1 MVCLCSRDKAS
12 QSRFDHFHGQRWI
25 ALDVAMWR
33 MILPYFASLLD
44 TRVERTLLNMNA
56 SETSTDFQIL
66 RVQFLIDNR
75 DSRHCCPDLHPGES
89 SWSWTRC
96 PLPRLGYGAQ
106 MEPSWLT
113 WHGIWS
119 QTQIFF
125 WHSLKHL
132 KQFQNV
138 SENWNVD
145 NVDVHSRSLSSS
157 CARLCWSRHGNQ
169 DLDSAGWLEVG
180 GREQS
185 VLPFFF
191 TFSSASLC
199 CSRLWQALAE
209 ARVVIC
215 CDWFQNLRLQAC
227 AAGFG
232 LPYPHT
238 QNRRE
243 ARFTCPL
250 KLSLRDWLKGSI
262 LPSHCDFMFRSTYL
276 YTVYIYIYYFI
287 FDQRRGKQDNFSILR
302 SAISEWRQDGPCLAK
317 KNLRKRWRRRF

>member
-66 RVQFLIDNR
+66 RVPFLIDNR

-119 QTQIFF
+119 QTHIFF
-125 WHSLKHL
+125 DIPWNIWNSFRM
-132 KQFQNV
+132 FQRIEMLTTLTCTPEAYLPLVPDSADQDMGTKILTVLDDLRWGAGN
-138 SENWNVD
+138 SQCF
-145 NVDVHSRSLSSS
+145 HFSSLSAALHFVAPGFGKRWRRHVLWYVVIGFRT
-157 CARLCWSRHGNQ
+157 CGCRLVQLDLACHTPILRTGARLVLLAHWSFLSGIDWKALYCH
-169 DLDSAGWLEVG
+169 LTVI
-180 GREQS
+180 
-185 VLPFFF
+185 
-191 TFSSASLC
+191 LC
-199 CSRLWQALAE
+199 LGVR
-209 ARVVIC
+209 
-215 CDWFQNLRLQAC
+215 
-227 AAGFG
+227 
-232 LPYPHT
+232 
-238 QNRRE
+238 
-243 ARFTCPL
+243 
-250 KLSLRDWLKGSI
+250 
-262 LPSHCDFMFRSTYL
+262 TYIP
-276 YTVYIYIYYFI
+276 YIYIYYFI